1 MNARFSDEVSYP
13 IRPAVL

>member
-1 MNARFSDEVSYP
+1 MNAQFTNDVSYP